1 MDATDVTLLL
11 ASIES
16 VKTELKSEIKNLKTD
31 VIGPIKLDL
40 DDQDERLSML
50 ERWKW
55 KVVGIVIGSGGAGFL
70 TGSAL
75 DFFTKGK

>member
-16 VKTELKSEIKNLKTD
+16 VKTDVKGEIKNLKND
-31 VIGPIKLDL
+31 VIVPLKKDV
-40 DDQDERLSML
+40 DDVDERLTML